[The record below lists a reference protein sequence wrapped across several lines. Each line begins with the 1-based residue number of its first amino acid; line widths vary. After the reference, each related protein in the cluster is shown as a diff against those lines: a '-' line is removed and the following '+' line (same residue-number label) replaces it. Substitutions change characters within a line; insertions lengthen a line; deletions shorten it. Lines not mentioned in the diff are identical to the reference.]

1 MLKLENIKKYYE
13 MGKSTVKAL
22 DDVSLEIGDGEF
34 VAIIG
39 PSGSGK
45 STLMNIMGCLD
56 VATSGEYY
64 VDDVAI
70 SSFDDNALALF
81 RSKKIGFVFQGFNL
95 LPRLDAIENVEL
107 PLIYQRVQKKQRH
120 ALAIE
125 ALKKVGLFERQHHK
139 PTELSGGQQQ
149 RVAIARALVTS
160 PSVILADEPT
170 GNLDS
175 KVGLEV
181 LQILKD
187 LNKSGVTVVLITHDD
202 EIARHAKRIVSIKD
216 GKIESDVLNEF
227 FEEECIKLDEQ
238 VELNRVQVIMQEERA
253 AQEES
258 AMKGETIESL
268 VEPVEEKIAEECGPV
283 EKEQSLEE
291 ESKEQPKENTQ
302 PKKKRNEQKG
312 GKK

>member
-107 PLIYQRVQKKQRH
+107 PLIYQRVPKKQRH
-120 ALAIE
+120 TLAIE